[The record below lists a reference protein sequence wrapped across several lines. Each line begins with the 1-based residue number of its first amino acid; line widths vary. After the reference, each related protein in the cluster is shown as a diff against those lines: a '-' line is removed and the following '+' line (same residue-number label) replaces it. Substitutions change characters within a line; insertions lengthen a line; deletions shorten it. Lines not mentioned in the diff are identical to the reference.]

1 MGKLNDLG
9 TNGQEIYLSASPQVL
24 MLEGGYKFLDVRSDR
39 ERDFGAIRGSIHV
52 PYSKDRKSFEDNK
65 MRIHTTK
72 VAKDVWLKSVNA
84 KIPKKDT
91 KLVVHDMTGKIAIEC
106 LEVIRHTNER

>member
-1 MGKLNDLG
+1 MMQVG
-9 TNGQEIYLSASPQVL
+9 EMVLSHFLPQVL

-39 ERDFGAIRGSIHV
+39 ECDFGAIRGSIHV

-65 MRIHTTK
+65 MKIHKTK
-72 VAKDVWLKSVNA
+72 IEKDVWLKSVNA

-106 LEVIRHTNER
+106 LEVI